1 MPSPSRGARS
11 AALVGL
17 GAWLAARGG
26 LAVAGLVVTGLV
38 GLGATIAALMS
49 SPSRAAFLPDLAST
63 AIAWAGGVM
72 LAFGASL
79 RALRLDREQGV
90 ASLVR
95 ARGASLRDYVVGRV
109 LGLVAVLAAAI
120 GGATSAACLGAIVA
134 AHGGRGIVQSSAG
147 AVAYA
152 LVFAATMGPVAIAAL
167 GARTRAGGYL
177 SLLAVLVVPEL
188 LAGFTERLLPR
199 GWRELTSIPEALAAV
214 RSGVSHPALDGAHA
228 ARGLAGLV
236 AVVAVALL
244 VVAAR
249 ARASESEPLDAHR
262 SGREVAT

>member
-1 MPSPSRGARS
+1 MPSRRARS

-17 GAWLAARGG
+17 GAWLASRGG
-26 LAVAGLVVTGLV
+26 LAVTGLVVTGLV
-38 GLGATIAALMS
+38 GLGATIAALVS
-49 SPSRAAFLPDLAST
+49 SPSRAAFLPDLASA
-63 AIAWAGGVM
+63 AIAWGGGVM

-90 ASLVR
+90 LALAQ
-95 ARGASLRDYVVGRV
+95 ARGASLPDYVRGRV
-109 LGLVAVLAAAI
+109 LGLVGVLAVAV
-120 GGATSAACLGAIVA
+120 GGSTAVACLGAIAA
-134 AHGGRGIVQSSAG
+134 AHGGRAILQSSAG

-152 LVFAATMGPVAIAAL
+152 LVFAAILGPVALAAL
-167 GARTRAGGYL
+167 GARTRTGGYL

-214 RSGVSHPALDGAHA
+214 RAGVAHPVLEGAHA

-236 AVVAVALL
+236 AVAAVALL

-249 ARASESEPLDAHR
+249 VRGTEGQALDARAP
-262 SGREVAT
+262 GREGAS